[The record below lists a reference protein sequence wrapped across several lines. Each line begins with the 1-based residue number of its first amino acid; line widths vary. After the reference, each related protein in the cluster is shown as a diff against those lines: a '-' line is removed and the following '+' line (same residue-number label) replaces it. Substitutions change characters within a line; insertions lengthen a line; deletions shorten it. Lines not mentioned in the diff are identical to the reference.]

1 MYTVSLE
8 AAFREQKDRIGS
20 KALQLSRLMREHFY
34 IPDGFVITAEAL
46 AHFLDVHRMANSADF
61 QDRTERFLQTAI
73 PDEIRAEIAAAYRRL
88 TGSTGC
94 SVAVRSSASA
104 EDLQE
109 ASFAGQYETILHVTD
124 FDHLLSAIKRCWL
137 SLFSDQVAHYAA
149 TKQLSLTNFPMGI
162 LVQQMIAADV
172 SGVVFTMNPVT
183 GSANEIIINASY
195 GLGESIVSGLVTPDS
210 FTVHKHTEQ
219 LTKELGPKELKIV
232 PAVRETREM
241 ETTESEQ
248 TQFCLDDTAVLAI
261 AREAQRIEILYQQ
274 PVDIEFAI
282 KEEQLYLLQV
292 RPITT

>member
-20 KALQLSRLMREHFY
+20 KAQQLSRLMREHFC
-34 IPDGFVITAEAL
+34 IPDGFVITTEAL
-46 AHFLDVHRMANSADF
+46 AHFLDANHLANSAAFPDC
-61 QDRTERFLQTAI
+61 TEAFLQAAI
-73 PDEIRAEIAAAYRRL
+73 PDEIRADIAGAYRRL

-124 FDHLLSAIKRCWL
+124 FDHLLTAIKRCWL
-137 SLFSDQVAHYAA
+137 SLFSDQVAHYTA
-149 TKQLSLTNFPMGI
+149 TKQLSLTHFPMAI
-162 LVQQMIAADV
+162 LVQQMINADV

-183 GSANEIIINASY
+183 GNANEIIINASY

-210 FTVHKHTEQ
+210 FTVHKHTAQ
-219 LTKELGPKELKIV
+219 LAKELGPKELKIV
-232 PAVRETREM
+232 PAARETREI

-261 AREAQRIEILYQQ
+261 AREAARIETLYRL

-282 KEEQLYLLQV
+282 KEKQLYLLQV